1 MSTESFTTN
10 KKERM
15 QEGVSLA
22 QGEKKH
28 LAGQQLT
35 PRYEVVQQL
44 KDARK
49 AQDMTQEVLAERVGT
64 KKSNISRFE
73 SGKYN
78 PSLDFLIKVA
88 GSLGKQSRKTRRER
102 LLMKQPFTL
111 CQSDKKLANQKICL
125 VDNVYTTGRTLR
137 HAAQCLI
144 VAGALEVTSLTLAR

>member
-1 MSTESFTTN
+1 MQQ

-49 AQDMTQEVLAERVGT
+49 AQDMTQEVLAERVG
-64 KKSNISRFE
+64 KSLIFPDLRAANIIQA
-73 SGKYN
+73 
-78 PSLDFLIKVA
+78 LI
-88 GSLGKQSRKTRRER
+88 S
-102 LLMKQPFTL
+102 
-111 CQSDKKLANQKICL
+111 
-125 VDNVYTTGRTLR
+125 
-137 HAAQCLI
+137 
-144 VAGALEVTSLTLAR
+144 

>member
-78 PSLDFLIKVA
+78 PSLDFLINRYRSGLSEEGVLCYGQKCDI
-88 GSLGKQSRKTRRER
+88 RKW
-102 LLMKQPFTL
+102 Q
-111 CQSDKKLANQKICL
+111 
-125 VDNVYTTGRTLR
+125 R
-137 HAAQCLI
+137 H
-144 VAGALEVTSLTLAR
+144 

>member
-49 AQDMTQEVLAERVGT
+49 AQDMTQEVLAEGT

-88 GSLGKQSRKTRRER
+88 GSLGKQVQIRIK
-102 LLMKQPFTL
+102 
-111 CQSDKKLANQKICL
+111 
-125 VDNVYTTGRTLR
+125 
-137 HAAQCLI
+137 
-144 VAGALEVTSLTLAR
+144 

>member
-1 MSTESFTTN
+1 MKNDDFQAFLLTKVIIYDNLLTCEKELQIKNNERMSTESFTTN

-88 GSLGKQSRKTRRER
+88 GSLGKQVQIRIK
-102 LLMKQPFTL
+102 
-111 CQSDKKLANQKICL
+111 
-125 VDNVYTTGRTLR
+125 
-137 HAAQCLI
+137 
-144 VAGALEVTSLTLAR
+144 

>member
-1 MSTESFTTN
+1 MKNDDFQAFLLTKVIIYDNLLTC
-10 KKERM
+10 
-15 QEGVSLA
+15 
-22 QGEKKH
+22 EKRI
-28 LAGQQLT
+28 AGQQLT

-88 GSLGKQSRKTRRER
+88 GSLGKQVQIRIK
-102 LLMKQPFTL
+102 
-111 CQSDKKLANQKICL
+111 
-125 VDNVYTTGRTLR
+125 
-137 HAAQCLI
+137 
-144 VAGALEVTSLTLAR
+144 

>member
-49 AQDMTQEVLAERVGT
+49 AQDMT
-64 KKSNISRFE
+64 KSLIFPDLRAANIIQA
-73 SGKYN
+73 
-78 PSLDFLIKVA
+78 LI
-88 GSLGKQSRKTRRER
+88 S
-102 LLMKQPFTL
+102 
-111 CQSDKKLANQKICL
+111 
-125 VDNVYTTGRTLR
+125 
-137 HAAQCLI
+137 
-144 VAGALEVTSLTLAR
+144 